1 MGLISYDSIADE
13 AWRRLAQAGDDPSHA
28 MRVMV
33 MATVGNGGSPDAR
46 IMVLRGADRQLGRLW
61 FYTDL
66 RSPKVQQLRN
76 CPAVTAVAWDAACGV
91 QLRIGGTAT
100 IDSSSP
106 LADDHWRQASLG
118 LQVLLQS
125 PDDPGR
131 PLPQPDPR
139 LMGMK
144 TAMDADDEATARRNF
159 AVIEIRIAAIEWL
172 QVCDDDQRRAIMN
185 SATHWQPLALAP

>member
-1 MGLISYDSIADE
+1 MQLISYDSIADQ
-13 AWRRLAQAGDDPSHA
+13 AWTRLVQAGDDPSHA
-28 MRVMV
+28 MRIVV
-33 MATVGNGGSPDAR
+33 LATLGDGPSPEAR
-46 IMVLRGADRQLGRLW
+46 LMVLRGADRQLGKLW

-66 RSPKVQQLRN
+66 RSPKVEQLRT
-76 CPAVTAVAWDAACGV
+76 CPTVCAVAWDTACGV
-91 QLRIGGTAT
+91 QLRIRGTAT

-106 LADDHWRQASLG
+106 LADDHWRQASMG

-131 PLPQPDPR
+131 PLQQPDPR

-144 TAMDADDEATARRNF
+144 TAMDADDEAAARRNF
-159 AVIEIRIAAIEWL
+159 AVIEITITGIEWL

-185 SATHWQPLALAP
+185 PVTDWQPLALAP